1 MKQPGLFD
9 PIIPDDFTETLFQA
23 YFDCRRNKRNTLNA
37 LKFELHFEKYIFE
50 LADDIRNGTYQ
61 PGRSIA
67 FIVTKPVKREVFA
80 AQFRDRIVHHWL
92 IKKLNPFFENLFIED
107 AYACRTGKGTHFGI
121 RRMRD
126 FIQECAQENEGEAY
140 VLKLDIRGFF
150 MNISRP
156 LLFDKLEDFIATN
169 DKVEDKLFILDMA
182 RRIIFNNPTKNCFI
196 KGDKSLWDDLPKD
209 KSLFHSP
216 AESGLPIGNLTSQ
229 VFANFYLNDLD
240 HFVKEKL
247 HIKYYGRYVDDFVLV
262 HPDRQYL
269 SGLIS
274 IIENYLKTNLQLQLH
289 PKKRYLQHH
298 SKGLAFLGVMIKPN
312 RIYVGNRIKSNFYTV
327 LKQQNEVV
335 STSLIDKSV
344 GMQFVSRMNSYLGI
358 MKHYQTFC
366 LRQHIIKKKMNPGW
380 CKFIFV
386 KSQILSVGRLKWSR
400 YFVLVFG

>member
-92 IKKLNPFFENLFIED
+92 IKKLNPFFKKVFIED

-140 VLKLDIRGFF
+140 
-150 MNISRP
+150 
-156 LLFDKLEDFIATN
+156 DKLEAFIAKN
-169 DKVEDKLFILDMA
+169 DQVEDKLFLLDMA
-182 RRIIFNNPTKNCFI
+182 RRIIFNDPTKNCFI
-196 KGDKSLWDDLPKD
+196 KADKSLWDDLPKD

-240 HFVKEKL
+240 HFIKEKL

-269 SGLIS
+269 GGLIP

-312 RIYVGNRIKSNFYTV
+312 RIYVGNRIKSNFFTV

-335 STSLIDKSV
+335 STSPIDKSV
-344 GMQFVSRMNSYLGI
+344 VMQFVSRMNSYLGI
-358 MKHYQTFC
+358 MKHYHTFR
-366 LRQHIIKKKMNPGW
+366 LRQHIIQKKMNLGW
-380 CKFIFV
+380 WKFIFV
-386 KSQILSVGRLKWSR
+386 KSQFLSVGRLKKQSNI
-400 YFVLVFG
+400 